1 MVGKIFSLCTSARRI
16 RLNCALAETLERQFL
31 STKQKLSLAAHLVFP
46 RLNWVSCAFLILWV
60 SKSVIW
66 RQFHRS
72 FPTWQSCQSMSAK
85 GEFKRKAWDETAI
98 LPTISRPSVPIPWWC
113 LELLEVSPS
122 LAAIT
127 TTLLVTCLSMTQAAT
142 QRTKD
147 RSIPPIRR
155 TIQATTISPEMT
167 SARVSFLN
175 PWIRLKLINEKTS
188 FL

>member
-1 MVGKIFSLCTSARRI
+1 MCYLKFTPNAWYMVGKIFSLCTSARRI

-31 STKQKLSLAAHLVFP
+31 FTKQKLSLAAHLVFP

-155 TIQATTISPEMT
+155 TI
-167 SARVSFLN
+167 
-175 PWIRLKLINEKTS
+175 
-188 FL
+188 